1 MDPVPGMMMIPMK
14 AASRLQSGTFLAV
27 NPLNTKLFG
36 SVLPFD
42 AAG

>member
-14 AASRLQSGTFLAV
+14 AASRLQSGTFLAG
-27 NPLNTKLFG
+27 NLLNIKLFR
-36 SVLPFD
+36 SVLPVD